1 MYTPNIKIKEEF
13 YEDLNKILNK
23 LDPTSI
29 QKNWIYDDKFD
40 TWESLPLKFNSTEML
55 RTIGIITF
63 APAYNSLS
71 FKFYIEF
78 EHPRGTHKVTFTK
91 STPMAPFFAEDTIY
105 KMRLAREAAEDYQ
118 RAILYCIDDLNTLYE
133 PCKSLNLYSK
143 EKYGDII

>member
-63 APAYNSLS
+63 DPAHNSLS

-78 EHPRGTHKVTFTK
+78 EHPRGQYRITFTK
-91 STPMAPFFAEDTIY
+91 SLLMDSFFREDREY
-105 KMRLAREAAEDYQ
+105 KMRFARETAEDYQ
-118 RAILYCIDDLNTLYE
+118 RAILYCIDSLNALYE
-133 PCKSLNLYSK
+133 PCKSLNLYPK